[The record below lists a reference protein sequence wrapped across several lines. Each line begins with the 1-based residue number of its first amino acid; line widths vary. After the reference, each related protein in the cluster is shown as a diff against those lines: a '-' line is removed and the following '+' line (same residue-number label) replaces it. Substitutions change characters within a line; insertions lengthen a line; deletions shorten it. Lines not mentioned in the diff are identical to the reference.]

1 MPPPSG
7 DSERLLPADRLLPR
21 SAGEGGG
28 CNELDV
34 VVAGEEAVAVGEGK
48 TYERATRGQ
57 WRGHC

>member
-34 VVAGEEAVAVGEGK
+34 VVAGEAVVVGGAA
-48 TYERATRGQ
+48 R
-57 WRGHC
+57 

>member
-34 VVAGEEAVAVGEGK
+34 VVAGEVVVVGGGA
-48 TYERATRGQ
+48 R
-57 WRGHC
+57 